1 MDSPAKPTAVGA
13 AQDWL
18 EQHEQELIEDTRSL
32 LRIES
37 LEAPAEPNAPFGSG
51 CRRALD
57 FVLNLGVSWGMR
69 TRDVEGFAGHA
80 EFGSGDGL
88 VMSLGHV
95 DVVPVSDG
103 WKHAPFGAEIDDG
116 YLFARGAL
124 DDKGPTMAA
133 FYAAR
138 ALKETG
144 ADLGVRMR
152 LVFGCNEESGFR
164 CVKRYF
170 EVEEAPTFGVAP
182 DAGWPLY
189 HAEKGIADF
198 VIRAPRPVGG
208 ITLVSMEGG
217 QRPNIVVDHV
227 VAIAEIAPN
236 LIETAKETISEYWDK
251 NITFAV
257 DGTRCTI
264 ESRGKAA
271 HGSEPFQGDSAVVRA
286 FRAIRAI
293 APADQ
298 FDDYSSLLEL
308 GQPSGV
314 GLGILGCDDVS
325 GGLTTNIG
333 IVHTDGAD
341 LVFTVNVRYPVKWT
355 GRELQDKWENHR
367 AKDLPTYKLDRF
379 SDSPPLYFPL
389 DQKPVTTIVDVYRQE
404 TGDDKAPGV
413 MGGGT
418 YARAVPNTVSIGTGW
433 EGDGPAHENDEKV
446 RVDHLLK
453 MAKIYAHIFYR
464 LAQDAR
470 K

>member
-1 MDSPAKPTAVGA
+1 
-13 AQDWL
+13 
-18 EQHEQELIEDTRSL
+18 
-32 LRIES
+32 
-37 LEAPAEPNAPFGSG
+37 
-51 CRRALD
+51 
-57 FVLNLGVSWGMR
+57 
-69 TRDVEGFAGHA
+69 
-80 EFGSGDGL
+80 
-88 VMSLGHV
+88 
-95 DVVPVSDG
+95 
-103 WKHAPFGAEIDDG
+103 
-116 YLFARGAL
+116 
-124 DDKGPTMAA
+124 
-133 FYAAR
+133 
-138 ALKETG
+138 
-144 ADLGVRMR
+144 
-152 LVFGCNEESGFR
+152 
-164 CVKRYF
+164 
-170 EVEEAPTFGVAP
+170 
-182 DAGWPLY
+182 
-189 HAEKGIADF
+189 
-198 VIRAPRPVGG
+198 
-208 ITLVSMEGG
+208 
-217 QRPNIVVDHV
+217 
-227 VAIAEIAPN
+227 
-236 LIETAKETISEYWDK
+236 
-251 NITFAV
+251 
-257 DGTRCTI
+257 
-264 ESRGKAA
+264 
-271 HGSEPFQGDSAVVRA
+271 
-286 FRAIRAI
+286 
-293 APADQ
+293 
-298 FDDYSSLLEL
+298 
-308 GQPSGV
+308 V